1 MLKLEII
8 GNLGADAEKKIV
20 NGFSF
25 VAMNIAH
32 SERVTDKA
40 SGEITEATTW
50 VSTTISWN
58 CDAILPYLKKG
69 TKVFVRG
76 FARLKVYT
84 GHDGQKH
91 AGINLSALEV
101 ELCALKPSP
110 DETKENQEDKPFE

>member
-1 MLKLEII
+1 MLRLEII

-20 NGFSF
+20 NGSTF
-25 VAMNIAH
+25 VAMNVAH
-32 SERVTDKA
+32 TEKFTDRQTGEVT
-40 SGEITEATTW
+40 ETTTW
-50 VSTTISWN
+50 VSTTIKWN

-91 AGINLSALEV
+91 AGINLSALEI
-101 ELCALKPSP
+101 ELCGFKQVA
-110 DETKENQEDKPFE
+110 DETNENQEDKPFE

>member
-1 MLKLEII
+1 MLRLEII

-20 NGFSF
+20 NGVSF

-32 SERVTDKA
+32 SERITDKT
-40 SGEITEATTW
+40 SGEITESTTW

-101 ELCALKPSP
+101 ELCWFKPTT
-110 DETKENQEDKPFE
+110 DETKENQEGKPFE

>member
-1 MLKLEII
+1 MLRLEII

-20 NGFSF
+20 NGSSF

-32 SERVTDKA
+32 TERVTDKT
-40 SGEITEATTW
+40 SGEITETTTW
-50 VSTTISWN
+50 VSTTIGWN

-69 TKVFVRG
+69 AKVFVRG
-76 FARLKVYT
+76 FCRLKTYT

-91 AGINLSALEV
+91 AGINLSALEI
-101 ELCALKPSP
+101 ELCGFKQTT

>member
-1 MLKLEII
+1 MLRLEII

-20 NGFSF
+20 NGTSF

-32 SERVTDKA
+32 TERVTDKT
-40 SGEITEATTW
+40 SGEITESTTW
-50 VSTTISWN
+50 VSTTIGWN

-101 ELCALKPSP
+101 ELCGFKQTT

>member
-1 MLKLEII
+1 MLRLEII

-20 NGFSF
+20 NGTSF

-32 SERVTDKA
+32 TERVTDKT
-40 SGEITEATTW
+40 SGEITETTTW
-50 VSTTISWN
+50 VSTTINWN

-76 FARLKVYT
+76 FARQKIYT

-91 AGINLSALEV
+91 AGINLSALEI
-101 ELCALKPSP
+101 ELCGYKPVA
-110 DETKENQEDKPFE
+110 DEKKENQKDNPF

>member
-1 MLKLEII
+1 MLRLEII
-8 GNLGADAEKKIV
+8 GNLGADAEKKVV
-20 NGFSF
+20 NGSTF
-25 VAMNIAH
+25 VAMNVAH
-32 SERVTDKA
+32 TEKFTDRTTGEVTE
-40 SGEITEATTW
+40 STTW
-50 VSTTISWN
+50 VSTTINWN
-58 CDAILPYLKKG
+58 CDVLLPYLKKG

-101 ELCALKPSP
+101 ELCGFKQTT